1 MKFYQLGFR
10 YLQRKKGKTILLL
23 IVLILVNSMILG
35 TSMILRTTNESRQAM
50 QEKTNSKI
58 VAEITSKDSKIT
70 ENEVNKIE
78 TLEDVSSIN
87 RIGRQEV
94 FPNDFAPV
102 TLNTSTNEENLKIAL
117 LSYDDLEKDSPFSEM
132 QYRLASG
139 DYIKREKKGAVINA
153 NLANQNELKVGD
165 TIELSTENGT
175 KVSVQ
180 IIGIFMS
187 AGNAEKD
194 QPSETTAVNRIE
206 NQIFIDNS
214 TYKELFKEAEFE
226 KICIY
231 SKRPEKLDVLETSL
245 QKIFGNDVALSTS
258 DTLYQQMSAPLEQIS
273 KVANLM
279 LVLTLVT
286 GTVVVSLLLC
296 MWMRTRQK
304 EVAIFMSLGKTKSEI
319 FLQTLLEA
327 GSVFTLSV
335 LGATAISLMLSFAV
349 APAVSKATANYL
361 VSQQVQQMQEEEKN
375 NEGKVSTEYV
385 APKQDVQSISVEVT
399 PEMYLLDGVSVLV
412 LITASV
418 LVSGI
423 VILKRNPKD
432 ILSEMS

>member
-35 TSMILRTTNESRQAM
+35 TSMILRTTNESKQAM

-94 FPNDFAPV
+94 FPNNFAPV

-132 QYRLASG
+132 RLASG

-153 NLANQNELKVGD
+153 NLANQNGLKVGD

-187 AGNAEKD
+187 AGNVEKD
-194 QPSETTAVNRIE
+194 QPTETTAVNRIE
-206 NQIFIDNS
+206 NQVFIDNS

-335 LGATAISLMLSFAV
+335 LGATAIGKLFSGVLQNVITGSETVTENLKVVLQIQDIGMLF
-349 APAVSKATANYL
+349 
-361 VSQQVQQMQEEEKN
+361 
-375 NEGKVSTEYV
+375 
-385 APKQDVQSISVEVT
+385 
-399 PEMYLLDGVSVLV
+399 LLGG
-412 LITASV
+412 A
-418 LVSGI
+418 
-423 VILKRNPKD
+423 VILVALCCSILPILRANPKD
-432 ILSEMS
+432 ILAKMEG

>member
-35 TSMILRTTNESRQAM
+35 TSMILRTTNESKQAM

-94 FPNDFAPV
+94 FPNNFAPV

-117 LSYDDLEKDSPFSEM
+117 LSYDLEKDSPFSEM

-335 LGATAISLMLSFAV
+335 LGATAIGKLFSGVLQNVITGSETVTENLKVVLQIQDIGMLF
-349 APAVSKATANYL
+349 
-361 VSQQVQQMQEEEKN
+361 
-375 NEGKVSTEYV
+375 
-385 APKQDVQSISVEVT
+385 
-399 PEMYLLDGVSVLV
+399 LLGG
-412 LITASV
+412 A
-418 LVSGI
+418 
-423 VILKRNPKD
+423 VILVALCCSILPILRANPKD
-432 ILSEMS
+432 ILAKMEG